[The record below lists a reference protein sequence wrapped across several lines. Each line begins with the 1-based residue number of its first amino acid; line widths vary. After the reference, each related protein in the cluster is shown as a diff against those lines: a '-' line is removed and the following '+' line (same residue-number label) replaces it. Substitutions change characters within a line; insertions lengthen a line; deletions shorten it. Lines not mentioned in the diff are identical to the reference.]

1 MAPDLSCLGMPL
13 PAMANPTV
21 TVSGD
26 TFTVGLSGQTAV
38 TGVPIKAFAN
48 GSANPLAMTTSDSSG
63 KFSLMLTTGG
73 TPIDGYLLGQDNGM
87 GQSYL
92 DTYLYPP
99 YPLAKD
105 QGSASIL
112 LASQGTLSTLGL
124 ITNQQQMASNA
135 FVAVVVSDCSN
146 TPIVGATIST
156 SPSGTICYH
165 QNGANFSC
173 GSGSTGADGIAFVF
187 NVPAGTTMV
196 SATYNGMN
204 LRSHSLNARSN
215 AITTT
220 AILP

>member
-13 PAMANPTV
+13 PTTANPTV
-21 TVSGD
+21 TVTGD

-48 GSANPLAMTTSDSSG
+48 GNATPLAMTTSDSNG
-63 KFSLMLTTGG
+63 KFSVMLTTGG
-73 TPIDGYLLGQDNGM
+73 TPIDGYLLGSDNGM

-112 LASQGTLSTLGL
+112 LASSGTLSTLGL
-124 ITNQQQMASNA
+124 ITGQSQMSTNA

-146 TPIVGATIST
+146 MPITGATIST
-156 SPSGTICYH
+156 SPAGTICYH
-165 QNGANFSC
+165 QSGANFSC
-173 GSGSTGADGIAFVF
+173 GSGATGSDGIAFVF
-187 NVPAGTTMV
+187 NVTPGQTMV
-196 SATYNGMN
+196 GAMYNGMS
-204 LRSHSLNARSN
+204 LRSHSINARAN